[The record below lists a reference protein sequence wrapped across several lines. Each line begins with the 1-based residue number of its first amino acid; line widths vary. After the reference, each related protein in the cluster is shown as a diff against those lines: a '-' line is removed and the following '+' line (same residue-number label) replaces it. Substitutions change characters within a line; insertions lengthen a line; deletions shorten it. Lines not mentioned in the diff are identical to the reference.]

1 MTFGARVLGS
11 AGYIQIDDNYSNYGL
26 VQSGTATTSSKIS
39 LPNAGSPTAYLIL
52 VRIQPGQHIRNVS
65 MMNDGFYLYHVG
77 ASFSFE
83 YRAFL
88 RNDLLTPGGGYG
100 FRVFKPNGALAFD
113 GAFTYARLRSVSII
127 NTESTSFPLTI
138 PGIGVNPWIYVNSL
152 GLYKAVNS
160 GVNVN
165 WYDICVKLQADYS
178 VQVTSEFDFTQ
189 YGANAMHSPEY
200 IGTSRPIILAL

>member
-1 MTFGARVLGS
+1 MTFGVRVLGS
-11 AGYIQIDDNYSNYGL
+11 AGYMQIDDNYSNYGL

-39 LPNAGSPTAYLIL
+39 LPNTGSPTAYLIL
-52 VRIQPGQHIRNVS
+52 VRIQPGQHIRNIS
-65 MMNDGFYLYHVG
+65 MMNDGFYLYPVG

-88 RNDLLTPGGGYG
+88 RNDMLTPGGGYG

-127 NTESTSFPLTI
+127 NAESTSFPLTI

-160 GVNVN
+160 GVNIN

-178 VQVTSEFDFTQ
+178 VQVTSELDFTQ

-200 IGTSRPIILAL
+200 TGTSRPIILAL